1 MLRYDLL
8 SRFTFL
14 LSYRFYV
21 IDSDCIILVVINKE
35 LRNHSPQ
42 AFNQYLPGTQ
52 VNLSISYKSIIL
64 NNHIH
69 LLLPTYEAKLTA
81 IKHFNNPIT
90 LLTTCKTFNH

>member
-42 AFNQYLPGTQ
+42 AFSQYLLGTQ
-52 VNLSISYKSIIL
+52 VGITVMKFTFL
-64 NNHIH
+64 NWLFDIFVPCNIV
-69 LLLPTYEAKLTA
+69 LLLCEISILHPAEGLFHVY
-81 IKHFNNPIT
+81 
-90 LLTTCKTFNH
+90 